1 MPYLDKTG
9 LTKLWSKIKAVF
21 AKKEH
26 GTYYVVGNT
35 SGTEGTWTGSNS
47 DITSLYNGLTVAY
60 KIGIKGASTTTLNI
74 NGLGAKTVKRNDGN
88 LTTHIPVNSVVIL
101 VYDGI
106 YWRWADYDINTQV
119 RVYRQTSGY
128 NSDYPILVSRTATS
142 AIATAGTNSSYEGVY
157 AVIAQDGKYTPTI
170 NPHTGAIKAQT
181 YTEGGTLLSNKY
193 AAKSHAH
200 DDYATIQALEAGDIQ
215 IYQAERATCD
225 GHGDNIR
232 NTYLQLSGGTITAGS
247 TIIMGASSNANSAKF
262 KWGTVNSKTPYF
274 GYASDQTDGTFV
286 WSITGTAYNT
296 GLAIGGGSGNLL
308 WKGVK
313 VATVSD
319 IPTTLPASDVYA
331 WAKAATKPT
340 YTASEVGA
348 AASNHSHSEYAL
360 AADVSSMSNS
370 IANLNTTV
378 NSLAKTTTTIYST
391 ETQITSPAQGAVTS
405 ANFTFSSANSLQAG
419 DRVKVYFAGAPSSG
433 ASTANAFQAGIVE
446 FEVFQSGGYI
456 VGSGSFM
463 SNTGAQTVIISAQ
476 VVSST
481 QMKVSVWG
489 LSANSYAAYGQVYL
503 LKVER
508 IR

>member
-35 SGTEGTWTGSNS
+35 SGTDGTWTGSNS

-101 VYDGI
+101 VYDGT
-106 YWRWADYDINTQV
+106 YWRWADYDNNSQV

-128 NSDYPILVSRTATS
+128 NSDYPILVSRTAKGS
-142 AIATAGTNSSYEGVY
+142 IGTAGSNSTYSNVY
-157 AVIAQDGKYTPTI
+157 AVIGQNGTYTPTI

-181 YTEGGTLLSNKY
+181 FTEGGKLLSEKY
-193 AAKSHAH
+193 A
-200 DDYATIQALEAGDIQ
+200 L
-215 IYQAERATCD
+215 
-225 GHGDNIR
+225 
-232 NTYLQLSGGTITAGS
+232 
-247 TIIMGASSNANSAKF
+247 ASA
-262 KWGTVNSKTPYF
+262 
-274 GYASDQTDGTFV
+274 
-286 WSITGTAYNT
+286 
-296 GLAIGGGSGNLL
+296 
-308 WKGVK
+308 
-313 VATVSD
+313 

-331 WAKAATKPT
+331 WAKAATKPSYT
-340 YTASEVGA
+340 YSEVGA
-348 AASNHSHSEYAL
+348 AASSHNHDSVYAAKSHSHSEYAL

-391 ETQITSPAQGAVTS
+391 ETQITSPAQGAVTT
-405 ANFTFSSANSLQAG
+405 ANFTFSSSNSLQAK
-419 DRVKVYFAGAPSSG
+419 DRIKVYFAGAPSSG
-433 ASTANAFQAGIVE
+433 ASTSNAFQAGIVE

-508 IR
+508 LR